1 MNKTVAV
8 ANFFIGR
15 GIAEEVIDS
24 CPPKIMT
31 LCYFAH
37 GWFLGITGKPML
49 DTRFV
54 ATSTGPEQPELAR
67 MLRPHGND
75 RITDLLRVVT
85 PDPAVPGRSKRAAPV
100 IPPGSPLQVILKKV
114 WAGLGRVGAYTL
126 NDLMCA
132 PYSPWA
138 SVWYGSEERPLRGLP
153 IDDEVLRAWFE
164 KRRIQSGGKM
174 EISVDAI
181 KQSKYERYAGGRGD
195 ED

>member
-8 ANFFIGR
+8 ANFFIAR
-15 GIAEEVIDS
+15 GIKDDVIDS
-24 CPPKIMT
+24 CPPKILT

-49 DTRFV
+49 DTQFM

-67 MLRPHGND
+67 LLRPYGND
-75 RITDLLRVVT
+75 RITDMLRVVT
-85 PDPAVPGRSKRAAPV
+85 PDPRVPGRSTRAAPV
-100 IPPGSPLQVILKKV
+100 IPPSSPLQVILNKV
-114 WAGLGRVGAYTL
+114 WAGLGRVGTYTL

-138 SVWYGSEERPLRGLP
+138 AIWYGTEERPPRGLP
-153 IDDEVLRAWFE
+153 MPNDRLKAWFAE
-164 KRRIQSGGKM
+164 RRIQSGGKM

-181 KQSKYERYAGGRGD
+181 KHTPYARNAGGRVE